1 MIKLKQIIT
10 ISKNEEITISDGRR
24 ELSNNIGH
32 SYTWHYAE
40 LKDEAVETITSYNE
54 FLERVSY
61 YYREESKSKRDK
73 QRFGDRFSYFNT
85 AWRSIKFGNTNF
97 VSYKI
102 VTKYYEGKYYTMQDL
117 IKNLPADEM
126 IEYLKDN
133 GLNVCP
139 IVR

>member
-10 ISKNEEITISDGRR
+10 ISKNEEITISDGKR
-24 ELSNNIGH
+24 ELSDNIGH

-54 FLERVSY
+54 FLERVPY

-73 QRFGDRFSYFNT
+73 QRFGDRFSYVNT
-85 AWRSIKFGNTNF
+85 VWRSIKFGNSNF

-102 VTKYYEGKYYTMQDL
+102 VTKYYEEKYYTLQDL
-117 IKNLPADEM
+117 MKNLTADEM

-133 GLNVCP
+133 GLNVWP